1 MYLVRYEEI
10 KLEDAV
16 EILRKNN
23 GWLDGDSRCVVCLSR
38 DELLFNIGCK
48 K

>member
-10 KLEDAV
+10 KLGDAAK
-16 EILRKNN
+16 LLSKND
-23 GWLDGDSRCVVCLSR
+23 GWLDGDSRCLLCLS
-38 DELLFNIGCK
+38 ETEVLLNIGDK

>member
-10 KLEDAV
+10 SLEDAV
-16 EILRKNN
+16 GLLEEND
-23 GWLDGDSRCVVCLSR
+23 GWFDGDSRCVVCLNR
-38 DELLFNIGCK
+38 DELLLNLGGK

>member
-10 KLEDAV
+10 SLGDAV
-16 EILRKNN
+16 GLLEEKD

-38 DELLFNIGCK
+38 DEMLLNIGDK

>member
-16 EILRKNN
+16 EILRESD
-23 GWLDGDSRCVVCLSR
+23 GWFDGDSRCVVCLNR
-38 DELLFNIGCK
+38 DEALLNIGETG
-48 K
+48 

>member
-10 KLEDAV
+10 SLGDAAKL
-16 EILRKNN
+16 LSKND
-23 GWLDGDSRCVVCLSR
+23 GWLDGDGRCVVCLNK
-38 DELLFNIGCK
+38 DEVLLNIGGK

>member
-16 EILRKNN
+16 KILSEND
-23 GWLDGDSRCVVCLSR
+23 GWFDGDSRCVVCLG
-38 DELLFNIGCK
+38 ETEVLLNIGEK
-48 K
+48 